1 MAGFVKR
8 HFNFSMKNIPIQ
20 NEDSF
25 LKNFIHRTE
34 DFITR
39 LRWPILFFLKREEE
53 KKKDNCDDDCESDGE
68 DERKETYG
76 FRSTRIPPPIKE
88 IEEFEQDL
96 WSMVEGIQFNKK
108 RTQFQKRL
116 INEVKEIKK
125 SKNLIIPADKTS
137 NMYEVPVEKYNKL
150 LKDNITK
157 QYKKVDDKVID
168 DINKEAKKVT
178 KKLDI
183 SDRVEKMPKKDAFI
197 TLKDHKQN
205 FSLNPQCRLIN
216 PTKSEVGK
224 ISKIMLQNI
233 NSKIREKSG
242 LQQWQSTN
250 QAIEWFN
257 SIENKQSKEFI
268 QCDIESFYPT
278 ITESLLE
285 QSLEFAQGYT
295 MVPETT
301 KAAILNARK
310 TVLISNEEVWVK
322 TDSIFDV
329 AMGAFD
335 GAEIAELV
343 GLKILNDIRE
353 KVPEIDFGLYRDDGI
368 AVIKTASG
376 QKIENVKKKII
387 KVFKENDLKI
397 TIQTR
402 LHKVDFLDVSFDLHE
417 NTYKPFKKPDNE
429 TKYINVHSNHPQNVK
444 KDLPLMIEKRLSCLS
459 KSKSVFDDSCN
470 EYKTALR
477 NSGHK
482 DTLAYKENE
491 IKNSKERKKKKT
503 RKRKVIWYNPPY
515 NEAVETN
522 IGQQFLKLIDK
533 HFGKKRKDNLHKII
547 NRKTVKIG
555 YSCGQNFGN
564 IIKNH
569 NKTVMKKQKE
579 TDSQRERKCNCRR
592 GTACP
597 LNGECLTEAIVYKAE
612 IKTQGIVYIGSTEG
626 PFKQR
631 LYEHKSNMRIEKNKT
646 KTTLSQYAWELK
658 DRGVNAEIE
667 WKIVRK
673 CKKYESGD
681 KKCDVCLSEKLEI
694 LKGRKKGEKMLNKR
708 NELMYKCPHKRK
720 FILEP

>member
-8 HFNFSMKNIPIQ
+8 HFYFSMKNIPIQ

-53 KKKDNCDDDCESDGE
+53 KKKDNCDDCESDGE

>member
-8 HFNFSMKNIPIQ
+8 HFNFSMKNIPVQ

-53 KKKDNCDDDCESDGE
+53 KKKDNCDDCESDGE

>member
-53 KKKDNCDDDCESDGE
+53 KKKDNCDDCESDGE

-470 EYKTALR
+470 DYKTALR

>member
-53 KKKDNCDDDCESDGE
+53 KKKDNCDDCESDSE

-116 INEVKEIKK
+116 TNEVKEIKK

>member
-53 KKKDNCDDDCESDGE
+53 KKKDNCDDCESDSE

-116 INEVKEIKK
+116 INEVNEIKK

>member
-39 LRWPILFFLKREEE
+39 FRWPILFFLKREEE
-53 KKKDNCDDDCESDGE
+53 KKKDNCDDCESDGE

-459 KSKSVFDDSCN
+459 KSKSIFDDSCN

>member
-53 KKKDNCDDDCESDGE
+53 KKKDNCDDCESDSE

>member
-53 KKKDNCDDDCESDGE
+53 KKKDNCDDCESDGE